1 MAANTDFNMFRPT
14 VIVPPVRTHRQ
25 HSHVAPTAARVT
37 LDEKATFCVRFGR
50 SIAEATQQFAFVSM
64 YDENGDIHF
73 VFNNHSGVP
82 LKLEYGAGRT
92 AGQIVASKTVRSK
105 ELVTRFLSPILKK
118 NDGDYYVDIELK
130 RCDVRTKELCV
141 IYTAPINNDKLF

>member
-1 MAANTDFNMFRPT
+1 MAANTDFNIFRPT
-14 VIVPPVRTHRQ
+14 FIVPPVRTHRQ

-82 LKLEYGAGRT
+82 LKFEYGVGRT

-105 ELVTRFLSPILKK
+105 ELVTRFLSPLLKK

>member
-37 LDEKATFCVRFGR
+37 LDATATFCVRFGR
-50 SIAEATQQFAFVSM
+50 NIAEATQQFAYVSM
-64 YDENGDIHF
+64 YDENGDIQF
-73 VFNNHSGVP
+73 CFNNHSGVP

-92 AGQIVASKTVRSK
+92 AGKVVASKTIRSK
-105 ELVTRFLSPILKK
+105 ELVTRFLSPLLKK
-118 NDGDYYVDIELK
+118 NDGDYYVDIELT
-130 RCDVRTKELCV
+130 RRDVRTKELCV